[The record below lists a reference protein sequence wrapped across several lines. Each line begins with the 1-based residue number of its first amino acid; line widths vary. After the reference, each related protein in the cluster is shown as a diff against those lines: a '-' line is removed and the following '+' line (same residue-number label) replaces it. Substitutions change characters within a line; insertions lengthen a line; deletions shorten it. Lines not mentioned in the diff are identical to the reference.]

1 MDLKQFLESKK
12 DKIIKTGFKVNDSD
26 LNKHLFPF
34 QKHVL
39 KWLIELGRG
48 AVFADCGL
56 GKTIMQMDWADIV
69 SRHTSKPV
77 LILAPLAVAAQTIK
91 EGEKFGINIVKF
103 YIDYDEATGTINNYE
118 QLKNMDCSIF
128 GGVALDESSILK
140 NYQGQTK
147 RLIIDKF
154 KYTQFKSAWTATPA
168 PNDVIELGNHAE
180 FLGVCRSKEMVAQY
194 FINDAFNKDKRA
206 SKYRMK
212 KHAKKDFWKWV
223 SQWAIMFSK
232 PSDIGYSNEGYNL
245 PELNI
250 YNIKVPVSKQDNGKL
265 FNDTKVSST
274 EFYSETKRTIKSRC
288 LATANIVNNSS
299 ENFILWIKVDDDE
312 DELLNL
318 IPNAIAVNGKHKP
331 EVKINRLLGFAK
343 NEHRVLITKLKIGM
357 FGLNWQNAYNMI
369 FVSFDFSF
377 EGMYQGIR
385 RMFRFGQINK
395 VSVGLVITETM
406 GNVLESVKRKEKQ
419 DIEMRE
425 EMRLAVQTATKEI
438 CISKESETIE
448 GLNWKLTHGDSCE
461 ELPRWGTNSK
471 DMYIFS
477 PPFKDLYVFSDDERD
492 LSNVTNSDVFYQ
504 HFSYLLPEIYRTL
517 KEGRMCVIHCMNM
530 ATTIGTDGVNEII
543 DFRGELI
550 RLFQSHGFIHHS
562 ETIPFYNNAE
572 IQMELSPEVTIF
584 KDAMDIAKRTNNHQ
598 LLYGSVKK
606 DSTKAR
612 MAFPDYMLVF
622 KKPGKNLEPVLPE
635 KNGLTFEYW
644 CKIAQPIWMDIQTND
659 VLKTK
664 ETKSVDAE
672 KHMTPTQREP
682 LKRMIQLYSNIGD
695 EVCSPFNGWGTE
707 GVVSIL
713 NDRKY
718 HGIELKKEYFQT
730 AVNNM
735 RIAQQNKGQK
745 EIKWI

>member
-718 HGIELKKEYFQT
+718 RGIELKKEYFQT